1 MANSFTLPGAP
12 SENNIYGRFS
22 LPVLEYLNFPIKMAN
37 YQKLTVIQ
45 EEVQLKEIMV
55 QNTVSKQAI
64 VAAFDS
70 AEKLVVD
77 ELLCQLLNRSPL
89 NADYEMLSFVEYK
102 DKKETGRY
110 VYFCDVR
117 IGKLLMGGTND
128 YLQCLLSGEDIFF
141 RFHPMEID

>member
-1 MANSFTLPGAP
+1 
-12 SENNIYGRFS
+12 
-22 LPVLEYLNFPIKMAN
+22 MAN